1 MPSFSSSGSASVSN
15 DCVAE
20 VTSRSLGYGVG
31 GLECTDRVGVLT
43 TTEAL
48 ATFEIRKQT

>member
-1 MPSFSSSGSASVSN
+1 MPSFSLSGSASVSG

-20 VTSRSLGYGVG
+20 IMSGSLGYGVG

-43 TTEAL
+43 TGTSSL
-48 ATFEIRKQT
+48 GDLST